1 MRPWSSPGAFEGR
14 GHDSPERIYERRAWN
29 LVASREGA
37 QAGSVDLLRD
47 GVVSRGV
54 LADVTA
60 VDGRWLESGEGGT
73 PEDLEAPVNPI
84 ALF

>member
-1 MRPWSSPGAFEGR
+1 MDDGR
-14 GHDSPERIYERRAWN
+14 SAN
-29 LVASREGA
+29 LVAAREGA

-54 LADVTA
+54 LADVA
-60 VDGRWLESGEGGT
+60 AAEGRWLESGEGGM